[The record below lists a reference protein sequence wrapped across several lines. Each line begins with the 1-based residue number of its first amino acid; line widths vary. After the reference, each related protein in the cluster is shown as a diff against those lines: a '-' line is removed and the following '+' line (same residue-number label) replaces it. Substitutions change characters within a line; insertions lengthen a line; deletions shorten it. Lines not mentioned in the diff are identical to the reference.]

1 MVRSPGSSRTI
12 VVKRRGSK
20 RHVAEGD
27 EWDTPRRD
35 TGDPARDADDSYT
48 DPVRGEHA
56 PAWCTVDG

>member
-1 MVRSPGSSRTI
+1 MVRSPGSPRTI

-27 EWDTPRRD
+27 DWDNPRRD
-35 TGDPARDADDSYT
+35 AGDPARDADDPYT